1 MDSGVEGVLKP
12 FKYLIPLTVEGTE
25 VHFIVTK
32 AYLVNNLWH
41 SF

>member
-1 MDSGVEGVLKP
+1 MYSGVEGVLKL

-32 AYLVNNLWH
+32 AYLVNNL
-41 SF
+41 